1 MKNKSRWLALM
12 LTGSMVISPL
22 SYTRTYAAENE
33 QQYETNLQES
43 VEVEEADLD
52 KKQDESQTEDA
63 GNVKED
69 KRNDDLTKEDQ
80 TEESDK
86 VDNSSDKSDNQNSI
100 EAETKPDLENNSENN
115 SEEKDTEITGKNP
128 VTTVSDQVA
137 DEKTDNKDT
146 QIKDETGKSEPSTDS
161 NDSTNTPKPE
171 LLPLQEVPSV
181 TGESV
186 KVVKENAEEFAMFK
200 VSKSTVTKKDGELEI
215 TIKTEKAHY
224 DALYL
229 GSKDDL
235 LKSSIIEG
243 TKTEDGGMTFTF
255 KVPQA
260 QAGQTIP
267 VSLRRS
273 KKQTWYDTMYLWMYI
288 PTPEETSTP
297 EPSPE
302 PTPSPNPMP
311 NPEPTPT
318 PTPEATV
325 ANGIYSMDVTSSS
338 SMFKVVDCI
347 LTAKDGKMSAVLT
360 LSGTGYGYL
369 YMGTKEEAASADQS
383 SWIPYQVNKEG
394 KYTYTVS
401 VEALDKEIAVAAYSI
416 KKGIWYDRML
426 TFQSETMKKIADL
439 NSTDSENK
447 GDSGNNGNTGN
458 SGTTGGSNNTGNTG
472 TNNSAFPGGSVPGTN
487 SGKTDGNDGKA
498 DNVSKYESDTSG
510 STSYVDSGTTLKDGV
525 YTPDRF
531 TWSGGTGKVQI
542 TCNKVTIQ
550 NGQAYATL
558 VFSSDH
564 YQYVKANGNK
574 YYTTKGGGS
583 ATVVIPVALNQN
595 NKIIGMTDKMSVAH
609 EIEYTIFIYLAA
621 ANGGTS
627 ANGTDVSTSSNQKLD
642 EQAPEIIGLEYQSE
656 TKLDYAEYFKIYHY
670 DQGIVLLEI
679 DMTKDTARD
688 PEKAEETKSENE
700 KSAEDKEKSSK
711 KKVASVTIN
720 RSEDSKN
727 SDAESKVDASV
738 EESAASDNNGTSEQD
753 LAAELYKGN
762 VVKYLIVPEDVEVP
776 VGLEQDMIIVK
787 KPTDHTYAESDE
799 ILNMMKDLDLLDNV
813 AAVGMKSKDCT
824 VSEIADKMK
833 VKDGEKNAEVAYAG
847 TADKLKLKNLVKSEV
862 NLALFTGDILPREDS
877 EENAAKDTDKIA
889 DKDSKDTKETLT
901 VEEKTEQF
909 EELTEKLAMLGIPVF
924 VDRSSEEKT
933 ELGKKEWIKVYGV
946 LYGCEELTNEKFDAA
961 VAAAE
966 K

>member
-318 PTPEATV
+318 PTPEATA
-325 ANGIYSMDVTSSS
+325 ANGIYSMDVVSSS

-383 SWIPYQVNKEG
+383 SWIPYQVNEEG
-394 KYTYTVS
+394 KYTYTVP

-416 KKGIWYDRML
+416 KKGIWYDRTL

-447 GDSGNNGNTGN
+447 GDSGNTGN

-472 TNNSAFPGGSVPGTN
+472 TNNSVFPGGSVPGTN

-510 STSYVDSGTTLKDGV
+510 STSHVNSGTTLKDGV

-583 ATVVIPVALNQN
+583 ATAVIPVALNQN

-627 ANGTDVSTSSNQKLD
+627 ANGTDASTSNNQKLD

-688 PEKAEETKSENE
+688 PEKAEDKKSEADN
-700 KSAEDKEKSSK
+700 SDSEKSSK

-720 RSEDSKN
+720 RSEDAKSADTKKSDTDSK
-727 SDAESKVDASV
+727 SDASV

-862 NLALFTGDILPREDS
+862 NLALFTGDILPGAKS
-877 EENAAKDTDKIA
+877 EETEVEAKDTDK
-889 DKDSKDTKETLT
+889 KDSKDTEETLT
-901 VEEKTEQF
+901 LEEQTEQF
-909 EELTEKLAMLGIPVF
+909 EELTEKLATLGIPVL

-933 ELGKKEWIKVYGV
+933 ELGKQEWIKVYGV

>member
-318 PTPEATV
+318 PTPEATA
-325 ANGIYSMDVTSSS
+325 ANGIYSMDVVSSS

-369 YMGTKEEAASADQS
+369 YMGTK
-383 SWIPYQVNKEG
+383 
-394 KYTYTVS
+394 
-401 VEALDKEIAVAAYSI
+401 
-416 KKGIWYDRML
+416 
-426 TFQSETMKKIADL
+426 
-439 NSTDSENK
+439 
-447 GDSGNNGNTGN
+447 
-458 SGTTGGSNNTGNTG
+458 
-472 TNNSAFPGGSVPGTN
+472 
-487 SGKTDGNDGKA
+487 
-498 DNVSKYESDTSG
+498 
-510 STSYVDSGTTLKDGV
+510 
-525 YTPDRF
+525 
-531 TWSGGTGKVQI
+531 
-542 TCNKVTIQ
+542 
-550 NGQAYATL
+550 
-558 VFSSDH
+558 
-564 YQYVKANGNK
+564 
-574 YYTTKGGGS
+574 
-583 ATVVIPVALNQN
+583 
-595 NKIIGMTDKMSVAH
+595 
-609 EIEYTIFIYLAA
+609 
-621 ANGGTS
+621 
-627 ANGTDVSTSSNQKLD
+627 
-642 EQAPEIIGLEYQSE
+642 
-656 TKLDYAEYFKIYHY
+656 
-670 DQGIVLLEI
+670 
-679 DMTKDTARD
+679 
-688 PEKAEETKSENE
+688 
-700 KSAEDKEKSSK
+700 
-711 KKVASVTIN
+711 
-720 RSEDSKN
+720 
-727 SDAESKVDASV
+727 
-738 EESAASDNNGTSEQD
+738 
-753 LAAELYKGN
+753 
-762 VVKYLIVPEDVEVP
+762 
-776 VGLEQDMIIVK
+776 
-787 KPTDHTYAESDE
+787 
-799 ILNMMKDLDLLDNV
+799 
-813 AAVGMKSKDCT
+813 
-824 VSEIADKMK
+824 
-833 VKDGEKNAEVAYAG
+833 
-847 TADKLKLKNLVKSEV
+847 
-862 NLALFTGDILPREDS
+862 
-877 EENAAKDTDKIA
+877 
-889 DKDSKDTKETLT
+889 
-901 VEEKTEQF
+901 
-909 EELTEKLAMLGIPVF
+909 
-924 VDRSSEEKT
+924 
-933 ELGKKEWIKVYGV
+933 
-946 LYGCEELTNEKFDAA
+946 
-961 VAAAE
+961 
-966 K
+966 

>member
-12 LTGSMVISPL
+12 LTGSMMISPL

-33 QQYETNLQES
+33 QQYETNLQET
-43 VEVEEADLD
+43 VEVEEADPD

-63 GNVKED
+63 GNV
-69 KRNDDLTKEDQ
+69 KEDQ

-100 EAETKPDLENNSENN
+100 EAETKPNLENNSENN
-115 SEEKDTEITGKNP
+115 SENNLENNSEEKDTETTGKNP
-128 VTTVSDQVA
+128 GTTVSDQVA

-146 QIKDETGKSEPSTDS
+146 QIKDKTGKSEPSTDS
-161 NDSTNTPKPE
+161 NDSTNTPEPE
-171 LLPLQEVPSV
+171 LPPLQEAPSV

-186 KVVKENAEEFAMFK
+186 KVIKEDAEEFKMFK
-200 VSKSTVTKKDGELEI
+200 VSESAVTKKDGQLEV
-215 TIKTEKAHY
+215 TIKTKNTSF

-235 LKSSIIEG
+235 LKTSIIEG
-243 TKTEDGGMTFTF
+243 TKTEDGAWEFTF
-255 KVPQA
+255 KVPLEK
-260 QAGQTIP
+260 AGQTIP
-267 VSLRRS
+267 VALR
-273 KKQTWYDTMYLWMYI
+273 KVKGHVWYDKQYLWMYI
-288 PTPEETSTP
+288 PNPGETSTP
-297 EPSPE
+297 DPA
-302 PTPSPNPMP
+302 
-311 NPEPTPT
+311 PTPT

-325 ANGIYSMDVTSSS
+325 ANGIYSMDVASSS

-347 LTAKDGKMSAVLT
+347 LTAKDGKMNAVLT

-394 KYTYTVS
+394 KYTYTVP

-426 TFQSETMKKIADL
+426 TFQSETMRKIADL

-472 TNNSAFPGGSVPGTN
+472 TNNSAFPGGSVSGTN

-510 STSYVDSGTTLKDGV
+510 STSHVDSGTTLKDGV

-583 ATVVIPVALNQN
+583 ATAVIPVALNQN

-627 ANGTDVSTSSNQKLD
+627 ANGTVASTNSNQKLD
-642 EQAPEIIGLEYQSE
+642 EKAPEIIGLEYQSE

-688 PEKAEETKSENE
+688 PEKAEDKKSEADN
-700 KSAEDKEKSSK
+700 SDSEKSSK

-720 RSEDSKN
+720 RSEDAKSADTKKSDTDSK
-727 SDAESKVDASV
+727 SDASV
-738 EESAASDNNGTSEQD
+738 EESAASDNNSTSEQD

-787 KPTDHTYAESDE
+787 KPVDHTYAESDE
-799 ILNMMKDLDLLDNV
+799 ILNTMKDLDLLDNV

-833 VKDGEKNAEVAYAG
+833 AKDGEKNAEVAYAG

-862 NLALFTGDILPREDS
+862 NLALFTGDILPGAKS
-877 EENAAKDTDKIA
+877 EETEVEAKDTDK
-889 DKDSKDTKETLT
+889 KDSKDTEETLT
-901 VEEKTEQF
+901 LEEKTEQF

-933 ELGKKEWIKVYGV
+933 ELGKQEWIKVYGV